1 MHITTVTP
9 QLARHP
15 MLKNM
20 TPAGRRELLYA
31 YMSYRDHIAVTSGAN
46 FQAFIMPV
54 SQCIPFEL
62 RKRAALWF
70 FNKLPHQVVEDDWI
84 AWVNSAFENAASD
97 ITNLKKILKRDLKV
111 DMNLADGESR
121 IIDLMEKVSVIL
133 EKQDHEWAF
142 QHEQKILISGPI
154 FPTAR

>member
-31 YMSYRDHIAVTSGAN
+31 YMSYRDQIAAASGAN
-46 FQAFIMPV
+46 FKAFIMPV

-62 RKRAALWF
+62 RKRAARWF
-70 FNKLPHQVVEDDWI
+70 FNKLPHQVIEDD
-84 AWVNSAFENAASD
+84 
-97 ITNLKKILKRDLKV
+97 
-111 DMNLADGESR
+111 
-121 IIDLMEKVSVIL
+121 
-133 EKQDHEWAF
+133 
-142 QHEQKILISGPI
+142 
-154 FPTAR
+154 